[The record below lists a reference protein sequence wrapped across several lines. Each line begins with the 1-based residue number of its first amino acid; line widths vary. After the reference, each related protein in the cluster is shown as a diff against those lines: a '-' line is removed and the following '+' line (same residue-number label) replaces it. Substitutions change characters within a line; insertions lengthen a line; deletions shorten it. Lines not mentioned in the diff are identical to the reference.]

1 MALAVLNG
9 LEAFVGKALM
19 IGGVF
24 LLARDPRSL
33 AAWYEQHLGWQ
44 LAYLADDDT
53 YYIELYYAEKDR
65 PDRLQHLVYAIM
77 PGEPGQSGQ
86 GHIVNYRVDD
96 IDAVV
101 ASLRAAGT
109 EISAPTVGPDA
120 TGKGKFVRLLDPEG
134 HRIELW
140 EHLDND

>member
-1 MALAVLNG
+1 M
-9 LEAFVGKALM
+9 GKALM

-33 AAWYEQHLGWQ
+33 AAGYERHLGWQ

-53 YYIELYYAEKDR
+53 YYTELYYADKDR

-77 PGEPGQSGQ
+77 PGDPGQPGQ

-101 ASLRAAGT
+101 ASIRAAGT
-109 EISAPTVGPDA
+109 ETPAPTVGPDA

-140 EHLDND
+140 EHLDDG